1 MNVFRRNKMGTS
13 SSFRTPKKNA
23 NRKAKICYS
32 EDEGGESPRE
42 GKPCNLIDK
51 FSYHRGIYF
60 IIGKEISLTLATN
73 PRKEYLASYVNK
85 IFLS

>member
-42 GKPCNLIDK
+42 GKRRNLFDK
-51 FSYHRGIYF
+51 CS
-60 IIGKEISLTLATN
+60 
-73 PRKEYLASYVNK
+73 
-85 IFLS
+85 